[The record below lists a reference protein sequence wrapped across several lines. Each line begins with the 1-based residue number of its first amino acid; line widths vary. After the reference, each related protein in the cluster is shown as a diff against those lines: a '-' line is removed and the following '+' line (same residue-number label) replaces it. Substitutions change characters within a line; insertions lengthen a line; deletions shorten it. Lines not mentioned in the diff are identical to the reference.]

1 MANQVISMQ
10 QIRALIQLLEK
21 GVSLRG
27 ISVQLSISRQSAT
40 LYAIRLKKSGHPMEV
55 LRKLSDAALSA
66 IVYDPAIVV
75 DYSDDLRR
83 LDFNARTPYFLTELN
98 RTGVTRLL
106 LWDEYRKEYY
116 RPYRYTRFC
125 DLLKEAIQ
133 PTKATMHLVH
143 TPGEMVMVDFAGD
156 KMSYVNKTTG
166 EVISC
171 PVLVC
176 VLPFSKYTFA
186 MALPD
191 ATIPQVIKG
200 LNRCLEY
207 FEGVPLSLKTDNMK
221 QVVTKSCR
229 YEPLFSEVLQQ
240 WALHNNIT
248 LLATRVA
255 KPKDKGAVENEVK
268 IAYQRIYAPL
278 RDEVFHDID
287 ELNVAALK
295 QLALHN
301 EKLFQLKDH
310 SRLHQF
316 KQEEQSHLQPLP
328 NATFVIKHQVSAK
341 VQKNYHITLGE
352 NYHHYSVPYQYIGKQ
367 VSAVYDTDIVEVY
380 YKHNRIALHRRA
392 YKKHDYTT
400 TGEHMPAGH
409 QRYHE
414 QLGLTPTYFLEQA
427 SRIGEPVY
435 QYMDKVLKARLYTEQ
450 TFNACKGILRLHKQ
464 YGTTRLEAACKRG
477 LSGNIFN
484 YRTLQNI
491 LINHLDQIDQL
502 HQNFLFKLPE
512 HSNLRG
518 PDTYQ

>member
-21 GVSLRG
+21 GYSFRAIAIQLR
-27 ISVQLSISRQSAT
+27 ISRQSAS
-40 LYAIRLKKSGHPMEV
+40 LYAFRLKMSGHTMEV
-55 LRKLSDAALSA
+55 LRHLNDVDLGAV
-66 IVYDPAIVV
+66 VYAPPKPI
-75 DYSDDLRR
+75 DYSDDARR
-83 LDFNARTPYFLTELN
+83 LDFIARTPYFLTELK

-106 LWDEYRKEYY
+106 LWEEYRKEYDS
-116 RPYRYTRFC
+116 PYGYTRFC

-143 TPGEMVMVDFAGD
+143 TPAEMVMVDFAGD
-156 KMSYVNKTTG
+156 KMSYVSKSTG

-176 VLPFSKYTFA
+176 VLPFSKYSFA
-186 MALPD
+186 MALPN
-191 ATIPQVIKG
+191 ATIPQVIKA
-200 LNRCLEY
+200 LNCCLQY
-207 FEGVPLSLKTDNMK
+207 FQGVPLSLKTDNMK

-278 RDEVFHDID
+278 RDEVFHHID
-287 ELNVAALK
+287 ELNAAALK
-295 QLALHN
+295 QLAMHN

-310 SRLHQF
+310 SRLQQF
-316 KQEEQSHLQPLP
+316 KQEEQSLLQALP
-328 NATFVIKHQVSAK
+328 ATPFVIKHQVSAK

-367 VSAVYDTDIVEVY
+367 VSVVYDTDIVEVY
-380 YKHNRIALHRRA
+380 YKHNRIALHKRA

-400 TGEHMPAGH
+400 TGDHMPAGH
-409 QRYHE
+409 KHYYE
-414 QLGLTPTYFLEQA
+414 QLGLTPSYFLEQA
-427 SRIGEPVY
+427 SHIGEPVY
-435 QYMDKVLKARLYTEQ
+435 QYMDKVLKARVFTEQ
-450 TFNACKGILRLHKQ
+450 SYNACKGILRLHKQ
-464 YGTTRLEAACKRG
+464 YGTTRLEAACTRA
-477 LSGNIFN
+477 LSGNTFN
-484 YRTLQNI
+484 YRTVQNI
-491 LINHLDQIDQL
+491 LINHLDQQDQI
-502 HQNFLFKLPE
+502 HQNDLFKVPE
-512 HSNLRG
+512 HPNLRG
-518 PDTYQ
+518 PDAYQ